1 VTDEPHGDLAGRAA
15 RVLAGG
21 ATHSARSYPHPIHV
35 AAAQGARKWLVDGR
49 ELVDYTMGHGAL
61 LLGHAH
67 PAVVE
72 AVRAQVARGTH
83 FGAGSELEVRWAELI
98 VGMVPSVERIRFTAS
113 GTEAV
118 MLALRLARAASGR
131 GVVVKLDD
139 HFNGWYDAVS
149 VDLDDSGRPAPATGV
164 TASATAETVVVRGG
178 DLEALSHAL
187 DGRAAA
193 ALIMEASG
201 AHYGR
206 SPLAAEF
213 IAGARRL
220 CDATGTALVFDEV
233 VTGFRVDPGGMQT
246 LLRIRPDLTIFGKV
260 MAGGLPGGAV
270 GGRAQLMDLLAVPEP
285 GGPPT
290 QRPFVYHPGTWNAN
304 PLTAAAGIATLELV
318 ADGTAQARAAA
329 FAAQLEAAWS
339 AALREAGVPGRVW
352 RLTSII
358 HCALDDA
365 GAQAQLGAA
374 LRDQGIDVL
383 HTSAFCSTAHSD
395 AELEWSDAAFRGA
408 LRSILA
414 RRS

>member
-1 VTDEPHGDLAGRAA
+1 VNDDPTGALARRAA

-21 ATHSARSYPHPIHV
+21 ATHSARSYPNPIHV
-35 AAAQGARKWLVDGR
+35 AGAKGARKWLIDGR
-49 ELVDYTMGHGAL
+49 EMVDYTMGHGAL

-83 FGAGSELEVRWAELI
+83 YGAGSELEVHWAEL
-98 VGMVPSVERIRFTAS
+98 VADSVPSVERVRFTTS

-131 GVVVKLDD
+131 SVVVKLDD

-149 VDLDDSGRPAPATGV
+149 VNLDGSGRPLPSTGV
-164 TASATAETVVVRGG
+164 APSAVADTRVIRAG
-178 DLEALSHAL
+178 DLDALSRAVD
-187 DGRAAA
+187 DGSAA

-206 SPLAAEF
+206 SPLTAEF
-213 IAGARRL
+213 IAEARRR

-233 VTGFRVDPGGMQT
+233 VTGFRVDPGGMQA
-246 LLRIRPDLTIFGKV
+246 LLGIRPDMTIFGKV

-270 GGRAQLMDLLAVPEP
+270 GGRAHLMDLLAVPEP
-285 GGPPT
+285 GAPPT

-339 AALREAGVPGRVW
+339 AALGEAGVPGRVW

-383 HTSAFCSTAHSD
+383 HTSAFCSTAHGD

-414 RRS
+414 PRS